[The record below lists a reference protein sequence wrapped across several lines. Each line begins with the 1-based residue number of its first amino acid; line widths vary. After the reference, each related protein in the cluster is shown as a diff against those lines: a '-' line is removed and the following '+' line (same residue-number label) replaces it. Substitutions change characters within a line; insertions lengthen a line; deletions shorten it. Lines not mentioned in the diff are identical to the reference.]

1 MTADVD
7 IPTGL
12 RDRVLQHVPDPGMED
27 GATWLD
33 RLPRLVTGLL
43 EDWRLTPDG
52 PSRHG
57 HCALVLPVRRE
68 DGTRAVLKV
77 TWPHHEA
84 ATEHLALR
92 SWAGRGQAGRRVVRL
107 LAADPTRW
115 ALLLERLDPDT
126 DLNSADVRTT
136 CRVVGTLIA
145 ELDAP
150 ALARAPRLSDH
161 LTELAV
167 DCERALAAPGSP
179 AFPRRH
185 LDQARVLA
193 RELAA
198 EPGGDDHLVHSDLH
212 GGNVLRRLPDDPLAT
227 GGEEDWVVIDPK
239 PMAAHPAF
247 AVAPLLWNQWDRAV
261 AADDTRRHLRHRLG
275 IACGAAGLDEDLVT
289 AYSRLR
295 MVRNALWAL
304 AAGGPHAAD
313 EVTTAL
319 TVLHALEPA

>member
-1 MTADVD
+1 VTVDVD
-7 IPTGL
+7 IPAGL
-12 RDRVLQHVPDPGMED
+12 QERVVHHVPDPGGED
-27 GATWLD
+27 GASWLD
-33 RLPRLVTGLL
+33 RLPRLVRGLL
-43 EDWRLTPDG
+43 EDWALTPDG

-68 DGTRAVLKV
+68 DGTRAALKV

-84 ATEHLALR
+84 AAEHLALR
-92 SWAGRGQAGRRVVRL
+92 AWAGRRVVRL
-107 LAADPTRW
+107 LAADPARW

-126 DLNSADVRTT
+126 DLDSADVRTT
-136 CRVVGTLIA
+136 CRVVGTLVA

-150 ALARAPRLSDH
+150 ALARTPRLSDH
-161 LTELAV
+161 LTELAE
-167 DCERALAAPGSP
+167 DCARALAAPGSP

-212 GGNVLRRLPDDPLAT
+212 GGNVLRRLRDDPLAT

-247 AVAPLLWNQWDRAV
+247 ALTPLLWNRWDEAV
-261 AADDTRRHLRHRLG
+261 TADDTRRHLRRRLAV
-275 IACGAAGLDEDLVT
+275 ACRAAGLDEDLVT